1 MDANKRKI
9 VVAALEAGWA
19 FMSEMAN
26 DEDEG
31 REATDHRKKP
41 RSNRRKFRHG
51 DARHCINRDYLG
63 IRGDLATPLLGAEF
77 KAMFRVS
84 RSRFQVLLEDIGASE
99 IRFYQKKKN
108 LDVDEQA
115 SLEAKLL
122 LPIKTLAYGVPP
134 HTFIDYFQMS
144 PEYARECCRQF
155 DIAVKKIY
163 AQEYLRLPTSDDL
176 RSILQLHRHVHQ
188 VDGLFGSLDCSHT
201 IWKNCP
207 KAWAGSY
214 TGKPGSPSI
223 ILEAVVDY
231 HMFFWHASYGYTGN
245 IGDLNVL
252 AQSPLLE
259 RMVDG
264 SFHTLENEASVV
276 PFKIGDQEFTKCF
289 ILTDGIYPKFS
300 RFVKGV
306 KEPITEE
313 EKKYTA
319 WQEGARKDVERA
331 FGVLKCTWQ
340 FLDRPILK
348 LKLSEVAMRT
358 TCCII
363 LHNMLTADRVMG
375 DPRARYVP
383 CASLDECPGVGAVQ
397 QPGDLAAVQGIA
409 NIAND
414 PTRCCNNY
422 WHHMPGA
429 VESLQCISGCLL
441 HHRFP

>member
-9 VVAALEAGWA
+9 GVAALEAGWA

-77 KAMFRVS
+77 KAM
-84 RSRFQVLLEDIGASE
+84 L
-99 IRFYQKKKN
+99 
-108 LDVDEQA
+108 
-115 SLEAKLL
+115 
-122 LPIKTLAYGVPP
+122 
-134 HTFIDYFQMS
+134 
-144 PEYARECCRQF
+144 RECCRQF
-155 DIAVKKIY
+155 DIAVKIIY

-276 PFKIGDQEFTKCF
+276 PFKIDNQEFTNV
-289 ILTDGIYPKFS
+289 S
-300 RFVKGV
+300 
-306 KEPITEE
+306 
-313 EKKYTA
+313 
-319 WQEGARKDVERA
+319 
-331 FGVLKCTWQ
+331 
-340 FLDRPILK
+340 
-348 LKLSEVAMRT
+348 S
-358 TCCII
+358 
-363 LHNMLTADRVMG
+363 
-375 DPRARYVP
+375 
-383 CASLDECPGVGAVQ
+383 
-397 QPGDLAAVQGIA
+397 
-409 NIAND
+409 
-414 PTRCCNNY
+414 
-422 WHHMPGA
+422 
-429 VESLQCISGCLL
+429 
-441 HHRFP
+441 

>member
-9 VVAALEAGWA
+9 GVAALEAGWA

-77 KAMFRVS
+77 KAMLR
-84 RSRFQVLLEDIGASE
+84 
-99 IRFYQKKKN
+99 
-108 LDVDEQA
+108 A

-155 DIAVKKIY
+155 DIAVKIIY

-276 PFKIGDQEFTKCF
+276 PFKIDNQEFTNV
-289 ILTDGIYPKFS
+289 S
-300 RFVKGV
+300 
-306 KEPITEE
+306 
-313 EKKYTA
+313 
-319 WQEGARKDVERA
+319 
-331 FGVLKCTWQ
+331 
-340 FLDRPILK
+340 
-348 LKLSEVAMRT
+348 S
-358 TCCII
+358 
-363 LHNMLTADRVMG
+363 
-375 DPRARYVP
+375 
-383 CASLDECPGVGAVQ
+383 
-397 QPGDLAAVQGIA
+397 
-409 NIAND
+409 
-414 PTRCCNNY
+414 
-422 WHHMPGA
+422 
-429 VESLQCISGCLL
+429 
-441 HHRFP
+441 

>member
-108 LDVDEQA
+108 LDVDDQA

-155 DIAVKKIY
+155 DIAVKKLY
-163 AQEYLRLPTSDDL
+163 AQEYLRLPTSDEL
-176 RSILQLHRHVHQ
+176 PEGLGRILH
-188 VDGLFGSLDCSHT
+188 
-201 IWKNCP
+201 W
-207 KAWAGSY
+207 
-214 TGKPGSPSI
+214 KPGSPSI

-252 AQSPLLE
+252 AKSPLLE

-331 FGVLKCTWQ
+331 VGVLKCTWQ

-348 LKLSEVAMRT
+348 LNLSEVAMRT

-409 NIAND
+409 NIANN
-414 PTRCCNNY
+414 PT
-422 WHHMPGA
+422 HAAAGA
-429 VESLQCISGCLL
+429 ATAPANSGTGLQIGLRNAPPDLLQQVTRKDRFDELMQMNMSDFTSL
-441 HHRFP
+441 

>member
-1 MDANKRKI
+1 M
-9 VVAALEAGWA
+9 
-19 FMSEMAN
+19 
-26 DEDEG
+26 
-31 REATDHRKKP
+31 P
-41 RSNRRKFRHG
+41 
-51 DARHCINRDYLG
+51 
-63 IRGDLATPLLGAEF
+63 
-77 KAMFRVS
+77 
-84 RSRFQVLLEDIGASE
+84 
-99 IRFYQKKKN
+99 KN
-108 LDVDEQA
+108 
-115 SLEAKLL
+115 
-122 LPIKTLAYGVPP
+122 
-134 HTFIDYFQMS
+134 
-144 PEYARECCRQF
+144 
-155 DIAVKKIY
+155 
-163 AQEYLRLPTSDDL
+163 TSDSPLL

-252 AQSPLLE
+252 AQSP
-259 RMVDG
+259 
-264 SFHTLENEASVV
+264 
-276 PFKIGDQEFTKCF
+276 
-289 ILTDGIYPKFS
+289 
-300 RFVKGV
+300 
-306 KEPITEE
+306 
-313 EKKYTA
+313 
-319 WQEGARKDVERA
+319 
-331 FGVLKCTWQ
+331 TWQ

-414 PTRCCNNY
+414 PT
-422 WHHMPGA
+422 HAAAGA
-429 VESLQCISGCLL
+429 AAAPANSGTGLQIGLRNAPQICYNKLQETIDSTS
-441 HHRFP
+441 

>member
-1 MDANKRKI
+1 M
-9 VVAALEAGWA
+9 
-19 FMSEMAN
+19 
-26 DEDEG
+26 G
-31 REATDHRKKP
+31 RILHW
-41 RSNRRKFRHG
+41 
-51 DARHCINRDYLG
+51 
-63 IRGDLATPLLGAEF
+63 
-77 KAMFRVS
+77 
-84 RSRFQVLLEDIGASE
+84 
-99 IRFYQKKKN
+99 
-108 LDVDEQA
+108 
-115 SLEAKLL
+115 
-122 LPIKTLAYGVPP
+122 KTWI
-134 HTFIDYFQMS
+134 T
-144 PEYARECCRQF
+144 
-155 DIAVKKIY
+155 
-163 AQEYLRLPTSDDL
+163 
-176 RSILQLHRHVHQ
+176 
-188 VDGLFGSLDCSHT
+188 
-201 IWKNCP
+201 
-207 KAWAGSY
+207 
-214 TGKPGSPSI
+214 SI

-245 IGDLNVL
+245 IGDLNIL

-289 ILTDGIYPKFS
+289 IVTDGIYPKFS

-358 TCCII
+358 TCYII

-383 CASLDECPGVGAVQ
+383 CASLV
-397 QPGDLAAVQGIA
+397 L
-409 NIAND
+409 
-414 PTRCCNNY
+414 
-422 WHHMPGA
+422 
-429 VESLQCISGCLL
+429 SGSPML
-441 HHRFP
+441 PKY

>member
-1 MDANKRKI
+1 MIVVNTYRMYMGLTYPRGEGGSQKLFYEQLAEELILNQYDAARRIPRTCNEPADRTGHCPPSINKLDGTPRMGTHANLTPTNRKRKGTDF
-9 VVAALEAGWA
+9 ALQG
-19 FMSEMAN
+19 N
-26 DEDEG
+26 C
-31 REATDHRKKP
+31 R
-41 RSNRRKFRHG
+41 
-51 DARHCINRDYLG
+51 
-63 IRGDLATPLLGAEF
+63 
-77 KAMFRVS
+77 
-84 RSRFQVLLEDIGASE
+84 DIGASE

-115 SLEAKLL
+115 SLEAKIL

-155 DIAVKKIY
+155 DIAVKIIY

-289 ILTDGIYPKFS
+289 I
-300 RFVKGV
+300 
-306 KEPITEE
+306 
-313 EKKYTA
+313 
-319 WQEGARKDVERA
+319 
-331 FGVLKCTWQ
+331 
-340 FLDRPILK
+340 
-348 LKLSEVAMRT
+348 
-358 TCCII
+358 
-363 LHNMLTADRVMG
+363 
-375 DPRARYVP
+375 
-383 CASLDECPGVGAVQ
+383 
-397 QPGDLAAVQGIA
+397 
-409 NIAND
+409 
-414 PTRCCNNY
+414 
-422 WHHMPGA
+422 
-429 VESLQCISGCLL
+429 
-441 HHRFP
+441 